1 MSGTG
6 PSENRWLA
14 SVRENPNKATE
25 YAERWRRIEA
35 EGNDI
40 FGEARLA
47 DALVPRGSRILDAGC
62 GTGRIAGYLHGAGH
76 EVWGVDLD
84 PTLIEFARAD
94 YPGPTW
100 QVQNLAELSLVDTA
114 GARIEFDLILSA
126 GNVMGFLADAERGA
140 ALRGIFAHLAPK
152 GRAVIGF
159 GSGWGWD
166 FGEFIDAAY
175 AAGLE
180 LQARFSTWE
189 LHPPNDDFFV
199 GVFGRR

>member
-1 MSGTG
+1 MSG
-6 PSENRWLA
+6 PEENRWLA
-14 SVRENPNKATE
+14 SVRENPDKASE

-35 EGNDI
+35 EGSDI

-47 DALVPRGSRILDAGC
+47 DAMVPRGARILDAGC
-62 GTGRIAGYLHGAGH
+62 GTGRIGGYLDRAGH

-84 PTLIEFARAD
+84 ATLIGVARAD
-94 YPGPTW
+94 HPGPTW
-100 QVQNLAELSLVDTA
+100 QVQNLAELSLVDGA
-114 GARIEFDLILSA
+114 GARIEFDLIISA
-126 GNVMGFLADAERGA
+126 GNVMGFLAGAERA
-140 ALRGIFAHLAPK
+140 ASLRGIFAHLAPE

-159 GSGWGWD
+159 GSNWGWEFGD
-166 FGEFIDAAY
+166 FVDESY

-180 LQARFSTWE
+180 LQSRYSTWE